1 MNRSTTKPLTR
12 AEIAALAADLRTM
25 RDQIEAGHLAGSTA
39 LKHRIEGAVA
49 VLNVVLGR
57 AASLELDGASGQP
70 NPEASQ

>member
-1 MNRSTTKPLTR
+1 
-12 AEIAALAADLRTM
+12 M